1 MRDKTLRITKI
12 IQFFI
17 LTGIELALFILCITH
32 PQLMQ
37 DIFADR
43 LLLLFAVL
51 VWGLLVFSLFFLFC
65 DFFKLRFFEEENR
78 TLKRT
83 AYMDSLTNFPNRHGL
98 DAIFQ
103 TYSVPEDLADM
114 GCLIVLL
121 DNLDAVNQTQGRI
134 AGDTLLQAFSA
145 IFRQAGEHFGVV
157 GRNGSNEFIAIINH
171 CTEPDMERFVNDMMQ
186 QITEHNRQSLQ
197 IPIQIRY
204 AYVLNNREHLKTFKD
219 LITTAYTRI
228 R

>member
-1 MRDKTLRITKI
+1 MRDKTLRITKL

-17 LTGIELALFILCITH
+17 LAGIELTLLALCITH
-32 PQLMQ
+32 PLLMQ
-37 DIFADR
+37 EIFADR

-121 DNLDAVNQTQGRI
+121 DNLDAVNQTQGHP
-134 AGDTLLQAFSA
+134 AGDMLIQSFSA
-145 IFRQAGEHFGVV
+145 IFKQASEHLGVV

-171 CTEPDMERFVNDMMQ
+171 CTEQDMERLIGDMIQ
-186 QITEHNRQSLQ
+186 QLTEHNRQPLL
-197 IPIQIRY
+197 IPIQIKY
-204 AYVLNNREHLKTFKD
+204 AYVLNSREHLKTFKE

-228 R
+228 K